1 MSSRDRRKRP
11 RANPVYTAQVPHYAA
26 QHETFAAAR
35 AEDPRWL
42 VELRADA
49 IARFSE
55 LGFPSTRLEEWRYTN
70 VAPLAKL
77 AFELETG
84 ETSPEIPTQLGSILD
99 SKDRPF
105 ALLNTAF
112 VSKVSVVTARRNESR
127 NEVVRLDFESCAAI
141 QHPRA
146 FIQLEEGSRATVV
159 VDHTSGAAGPGFTN
173 LVVEADIGPNAHLD
187 LVFLQREHDEH
198 FHVSNI
204 GCRVARDGRF
214 TVNTLTVG
222 GALIRND
229 LDVLLADEGAT
240 CNLRGLFIG
249 EGRRLVDNHTSVDHA
264 MPHCTSRELY
274 KGILGGHSKGI
285 FRGHVLVRPDAQKT
299 DATQSNPNLLLG
311 EGAEIDTKP
320 QLEIY
325 ADDVRCAHGATIG
338 QLDEDALFYL
348 RSRGVGLDDARSLL
362 IHAFAN
368 EIVAALPEAVGEVVH
383 DVIDGAVRR
392 ATE

>member
-1 MSSRDRRKRP
+1 MSSRGSRKRA
-11 RANPVYTAQVPHYAA
+11 RANPVYTAQVPYYTA
-26 QHETFAAAR
+26 QHEAFAAER
-35 AEDPRWL
+35 TDDPGWL

-49 IARFSE
+49 IARFAE
-55 LGFPSTRLEEWRYTN
+55 LGFPSTQLEEWRYTN

-77 AFELETG
+77 ALALQAG
-84 ETSPEIPTQLGSILD
+84 ESSREIPAQLGSILD
-99 SKDRPF
+99 SKDRSF

-112 VSKVSVVTARRNESR
+112 VSNVSVVTARRNEAR
-127 NEVVRLDFESCAAI
+127 DEVVRLEFESRSGI

-214 TVNTLTVG
+214 TANTLSVG

-229 LDVLLADEGAT
+229 LDVLLADEGAG
-240 CNLRGLFIG
+240 CDLRGLFIG
-249 EGRRLVDNHTSVDHA
+249 AGRRLVDNHTSVDHA
-264 MPHCTSRELY
+264 MPHCSSRELY

-285 FRGHVLVRPDAQKT
+285 FRGRVLVRPDAQKT
-299 DATQSNPNLLLG
+299 DAIQSNPNLLLG

-325 ADDVRCAHGATIG
+325 ADDVQCAHGATIG
-338 QLDEDALFYL
+338 QLDEEALFYL
-348 RSRGVGLDDARSLL
+348 RSRGLGLEDARRLL